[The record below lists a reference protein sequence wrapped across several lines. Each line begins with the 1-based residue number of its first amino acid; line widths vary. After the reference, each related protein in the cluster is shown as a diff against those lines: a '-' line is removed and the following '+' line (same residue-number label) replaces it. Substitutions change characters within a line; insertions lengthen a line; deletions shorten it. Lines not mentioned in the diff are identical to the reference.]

1 MRTRIVAKSSAARG
15 RVTFPPFFGARV
27 GRNYSARCAR
37 QYPRRPSCGARAQ
50 YVDLRRARKIGA
62 ADKRFHPPGGGHSSQ
77 DGTVL
82 DSAAGDTADD
92 DAPTLVGAVDV
103 VTAGDV
109 EVEGVVVIAGK
120 LTAPRS

>member
-1 MRTRIVAKSSAARG
+1 MRARIVAKSSAARG
-15 RVTFPPFFGARV
+15 RVTFPPFLEPVNICGDRA
-27 GRNYSARCAR
+27 A
-37 QYPRRPSCGARAQ
+37 GARAQ
-50 YVDLRRARKIGA
+50 YVDLRHARRLVPAINGSIPEA
-62 ADKRFHPPGGGHSSQ
+62 PGGGHSSQ

-82 DSAAGDTADD
+82 DAAAGDTADD
-92 DAPTLVGAVDV
+92 DAPTLAGAVDV